1 MQKPTI
7 VLDAYWRQVSELFSE
22 ADFARLHTAFDVVW
36 GQDAP
41 IPQEVLDGAL
51 PDAVALISADPRV
64 SRDTLEAAP
73 GLKAVVEVSG
83 AFPASIDYAA
93 CAKRGVEVL
102 SCSPGFR
109 ESVAEMAVAMALAG
123 ARGLVTEHELF
134 RNGRESWLAD
144 HPERDFSLFDCPVGF
159 VGFGAIAQETLRL
172 LRPFR
177 PVVRAYD
184 PFLDDD
190 AAAAKG
196 VILTSLEEVLS
207 QSRCI
212 FVMAAPT
219 VENKGMI
226 GAQQLSKMPN
236 GSLLVLASRAHL
248 VDFDALLRDTTFG
261 RIRAAIDVFPQEPV
275 DRKSQMRFNP
285 NLILSPHRA
294 AAVKGGRHLIG
305 KMIVDDLLEITA
317 GRAPTQLLRAA
328 DRDVELLAG
337 VSDAA
342 PVAEMAAKR

>member
-1 MQKPTI
+1 MQKPAI

-22 ADFARLHTAFDVVW
+22 ADFARLHTAFDVIW

-41 IPQEVLDGAL
+41 IPADVLEGAL
-51 PDAVALISADPRV
+51 PNAVALISANPQIGPQ
-64 SRDTLEAAP
+64 TLAAAP
-73 GLKAVVEVSG
+73 GLKAVIEVAG

-93 CAKRGVEVL
+93 CAKKGVEVL
-102 SCSPGFR
+102 SCAPGFR
-109 ESVAEMAVAMALAG
+109 ESVAEMAVAMALSG

-134 RNGRESWLAD
+134 RNGRENWLAD
-144 HPERDFSLFDCPVGF
+144 HTERDFSLFDCPVGF
-159 VGFGAIAQETLRL
+159 VGFGSIAQETLRL

-177 PVVRAYD
+177 PIVRAYD
-184 PFLDDD
+184 PYLDEE
-190 AAAAKG
+190 AAEAKG
-196 VILTSLEEVLS
+196 VILASLDEVLS
-207 QSRCI
+207 QSRCT

-219 VENKGMI
+219 VENEGMI
-226 GAQQLSKMPN
+226 GARQLSRMPN

-275 DRKSQMRFNP
+275 DKKSQMRFNP

-305 KMIVDDLLEITA
+305 KMIVDDLQDIAA
-317 GRAPTQLLRAA
+317 GRGASRLLRAA
-328 DRDVELLAG
+328 DRDVALVAG
-337 VSDAA
+337 VSDSG
-342 PVAEMAAKR
+342 PVADMASKR